1 MIYVIKT
8 DIEGNIKCISKTD
21 ATREVV
27 NDLIAKQPEHWRIL
41 EADISKK
48 LAEFYL
54 QERKKLERKY
64 DLDDLI
70 ERLDS
75 IELEIYDF
83 KRYVEDESKRAR
95 EALKVWSDDQ
105 QRIISRI

>member
-1 MIYVIKT
+1 MIYICKT
-8 DIEGNIKCISKTD
+8 DIEGNIKAIQATT

-27 NDLIAKQPEHWRIL
+27 NDLISKQSEPWIIL
-41 EADISKK
+41 EADITKR

-54 QERKKLERKY
+54 QERKKLERKH

-75 IELEIYDF
+75 IESEIYEF
-83 KRYVEDESKRAR
+83 RRYVEDESKRAR
-95 EALKVWSDDQ
+95 EALKGGE
-105 QRIISRI
+105 

>member
-1 MIYVIKT
+1 MIYVCKT
-8 DIEGNIKCISKTD
+8 DIEGNIKAIQATT

-27 NDLIAKQPEHWRIL
+27 NDLISKQSEPWMIL
-41 EADISKK
+41 EAEITKR

-54 QERKKLERKY
+54 QERKKLERKH

-75 IELEIYDF
+75 METEIYEF
-83 KRYVEDESKRAR
+83 RRYVEDESKRAR
-95 EALKVWSDDQ
+95 EALNDLRKGGE
-105 QRIISRI
+105 